1 MEYELIRSR
10 RKTLEISVLPGGA
23 LRVRAPLRMS
33 VKQIETFLRQKES
46 WIAEKQARMAQL
58 APPRTYSPAEIA
70 QMKARTLERVRP
82 RVEHFARLMGVTPTS
97 VSVTSAQKRWGSC
110 SSTGKVHFSFLLA
123 EQPPEFIDS
132 VVVHE
137 LCHLVHHDHSPA
149 FWDMVRRY
157 DVHFR
162 SKRYQPD

>member
-1 MEYELIRSR
+1 MDYELIRSR
-10 RKTLEISVLPGGA
+10 RKTLEISVRPGGA

-33 VKQIETFLRQKES
+33 VPQIEAFLRQKES

-58 APPRTYSPAEIA
+58 APPRPYSPAEIA

-162 SKRYQPD
+162 SKRYHPG

>member
-1 MEYELIRSR
+1 M
-10 RKTLEISVLPGGA
+10 LPGGA

-33 VKQIETFLRQKES
+33 VPQIEAFLRQKES
-46 WIAEKQARMAQL
+46 WIAEKQARMAQF

-110 SSTGKVHFSFLLA
+110 SSTGKVHFSFQIGRA
-123 EQPPEFIDS
+123 H
-132 VVVHE
+132 V
-137 LCHLVHHDHSPA
+137 
-149 FWDMVRRY
+149 
-157 DVHFR
+157 
-162 SKRYQPD
+162 